1 MKEKGS
7 LTPRTLVFAAQKES
21 DESESGSSQSCI
33 EDQMHMAPEHNDGSR
48 DPDVEVASITLSEA
62 DLSQSAVQLGNQG
75 NLLDKLKAVHLH
87 ILAME
92 QWNASRIKLCHRNYM
107 ASATNLIHYLALK
120 CLDVEQLKEDLS
132 SVGLLNL
139 ETINPCVIANLTAG
153 IQMLENLKSYP
164 LNIKENACGEIS
176 NKKNERT
183 AHIMVTVG
191 QEVTENETLI
201 TDILKSGATII
212 RINCAHGNP
221 SIWSEIIRRVRRSS
235 QMLEKPCRILMDLA
249 GPKLRTGNM
258 KAGPCVIKI
267 SPKKNACGDIMLPA
281 QLGDTV
287 RFRDARGKK
296 RTLKICKK
304 FPVFAG
310 TAFMAECNRTAYVQ
324 SGTGLYIKGQK
335 HKSSVGEVVDVP
347 AVEQFVRLRVGDLLI
362 ISLDSS
368 IEQDELTQPTVDA
381 YRVTCPSS
389 FLFDSVKPGEPIAFD
404 DGKIWGVIQ
413 GTSASEIIVSITH
426 ASPRGTKLGAEK
438 SINIPESNIRFEG
451 LTTKD
456 LMDLEFVAAHADMV
470 GISFIRDV
478 RDIVVLRAELEK
490 RKLHNLGIVLK
501 IETSSGGDLAV
512 ECGWERLGDIQEE
525 ILSICSAA
533 HVPVIWATQVLE
545 SLVKSGVPTRA
556 ELTDV
561 ANGRRASCIML
572 NKGKHIVDAVS
583 TLDIILQGKS
593 TKMKAEL
600 KPLATLPLRHVS
612 QRNIHPTPCT
622 TPRTTLAT
630 RHLTHPSPH
639 LPQLLAGSKLK
650 PLDHP
655 PYPSQAPQHFPPPMV
670 KLASARES
678 RLYGTRLARK
688 RFEYINAGLYV
699 FATIVLLSGFVSQL
713 SRDPKS
719 GLALMMIGLGLL
731 FVVNVHDLVAHMAGI
746 DYRLGLME
754 FDLQLGLVEFS
765 VPFVQAMGYLL
776 SFLGI
781 LFLFLQEEKGYGYF
795 KLERHALNMLIAGP
809 VLWVLGSIHN
819 SCQIYERADGHI
831 QILQQSV
838 HIPFLMGS
846 LLFMVGSII
855 NCHEQARLVHHGYG
869 LGVVRHVWVATVLH
883 WGPNERGEVFK
894 MQQMDGLRLEKL
906 RGGAQERLIHER
918 EGQIPLI
925 LEDQRRRKI
934 HVEEAMPVVVPTP
947 YRDVLVGHS

>member
-1 MKEKGS
+1 MALGAISTCGGAKGSTLPNHAIRTANLSHSSSFMPSGNVGALQFRLKVKNSVFRYQIFPLFMKEKGS

-33 EDQMHMAPEHNDGSR
+33 EDQMHMAPEYNDGSR
-48 DPDVEVASITLSEA
+48 DPDVEVASITHSEA

-176 NKKNERT
+176 NKKSLDKQKKGEFIIDTMRKKASSNMKILLGPLADERT

-281 QLGDTV
+281 QVWLCHKGANPPAGHISPDAILSIDGQKFLNKLQLGDTV

-296 RTLKICKK
+296 RTLKICNR

-310 TAFMAECNRTAYVQ
+310 TAFMAECNRTAYVH

-501 IETSSGGDLAV
+501 IETSSGFDKLPLLLLEAMKSPNPLGVMIARGDLAV

-600 KPLATLPLRHVS
+600 KPLVLS
-612 QRNIHPTPCT
+612 S
-622 TPRTTLAT
+622 
-630 RHLTHPSPH
+630 HL
-639 LPQLLAGSKLK
+639 
-650 PLDHP
+650 
-655 PYPSQAPQHFPPPMV
+655 F
-670 KLASARES
+670 
-678 RLYGTRLARK
+678 
-688 RFEYINAGLYV
+688 
-699 FATIVLLSGFVSQL
+699 
-713 SRDPKS
+713 
-719 GLALMMIGLGLL
+719 
-731 FVVNVHDLVAHMAGI
+731 
-746 DYRLGLME
+746 
-754 FDLQLGLVEFS
+754 
-765 VPFVQAMGYLL
+765 
-776 SFLGI
+776 
-781 LFLFLQEEKGYGYF
+781 
-795 KLERHALNMLIAGP
+795 
-809 VLWVLGSIHN
+809 
-819 SCQIYERADGHI
+819 
-831 QILQQSV
+831 
-838 HIPFLMGS
+838 
-846 LLFMVGSII
+846 
-855 NCHEQARLVHHGYG
+855 
-869 LGVVRHVWVATVLH
+869 
-883 WGPNERGEVFK
+883 
-894 MQQMDGLRLEKL
+894 
-906 RGGAQERLIHER
+906 
-918 EGQIPLI
+918 
-925 LEDQRRRKI
+925 
-934 HVEEAMPVVVPTP
+934 
-947 YRDVLVGHS
+947 

>member
-1 MKEKGS
+1 MALGAISTCGGAKGSTLPNHAIRTANLSHSSSFMPSGNVGALQFRLKVKKSVFRYQIFPLFMKEKGS

-33 EDQMHMAPEHNDGSR
+33 EDQMHMAPEYNDGSR

-164 LNIKENACGEIS
+164 LNIKENAWEFIIDTMRKKASS
-176 NKKNERT
+176 NMKILLGPLADERT

-258 KAGPCVIKI
+258 KAGPC
-267 SPKKNACGDIMLPA
+267 
-281 QLGDTV
+281 
-287 RFRDARGKK
+287 
-296 RTLKICKK
+296 
-304 FPVFAG
+304 
-310 TAFMAECNRTAYVQ
+310 
-324 SGTGLYIKGQK
+324 
-335 HKSSVGEVVDVP
+335 
-347 AVEQFVRLRVGDLLI
+347 FVRLRVGDLLI

-501 IETSSGGDLAV
+501 IETSSGFDKLPLLLLEAMKSPNPLGVMIARGDLAV

-600 KPLATLPLRHVS
+600 KPLVLS
-612 QRNIHPTPCT
+612 S
-622 TPRTTLAT
+622 
-630 RHLTHPSPH
+630 HL
-639 LPQLLAGSKLK
+639 
-650 PLDHP
+650 
-655 PYPSQAPQHFPPPMV
+655 F
-670 KLASARES
+670 
-678 RLYGTRLARK
+678 
-688 RFEYINAGLYV
+688 
-699 FATIVLLSGFVSQL
+699 
-713 SRDPKS
+713 
-719 GLALMMIGLGLL
+719 
-731 FVVNVHDLVAHMAGI
+731 
-746 DYRLGLME
+746 
-754 FDLQLGLVEFS
+754 
-765 VPFVQAMGYLL
+765 
-776 SFLGI
+776 
-781 LFLFLQEEKGYGYF
+781 
-795 KLERHALNMLIAGP
+795 
-809 VLWVLGSIHN
+809 
-819 SCQIYERADGHI
+819 
-831 QILQQSV
+831 
-838 HIPFLMGS
+838 
-846 LLFMVGSII
+846 
-855 NCHEQARLVHHGYG
+855 
-869 LGVVRHVWVATVLH
+869 
-883 WGPNERGEVFK
+883 
-894 MQQMDGLRLEKL
+894 
-906 RGGAQERLIHER
+906 
-918 EGQIPLI
+918 
-925 LEDQRRRKI
+925 
-934 HVEEAMPVVVPTP
+934 
-947 YRDVLVGHS
+947 